1 LHNEGKIF
9 VYLHVLSVYLS
20 AVMKVF
26 CSFRA
31 VHLKKKDQAVTE
43 KFKVV
48 GLFSTLWGKKEVK
61 KVVKFS
67 LCRLKGH
74 GVKFSNLFRHPN
86 I

>member
-1 LHNEGKIF
+1 
-9 VYLHVLSVYLS
+9 
-20 AVMKVF
+20 
-26 CSFRA
+26 
-31 VHLKKKDQAVTE
+31 LKKKDQAVTE